1 MDVYGRYTKFTDGV
15 DTEQSPPSD
24 SKEVANI
31 IHAET
36 LSLIF
41 GEKVVL
47 DAFSLTIPETGVTAL
62 SGPSGCGK
70 TSFLRCLAGLQT
82 PNSGT
87 IHGIS
92 PSETAILFQENR
104 LLPWRT
110 VKEHIV
116 DVLPHHQHEK
126 ADFFLSLVQLEE
138 EANSYP
144 GQLSGGMGR
153 RLALARCLALDAKL
167 YLLDEPFTGIDLPRI
182 HLLMNYLRSLPV
194 PVLLSTHEPE
204 VLTLAHRVIPLDGP
218 PLRQK

>member
-1 MDVYGRYTKFTDGV
+1 MI
-15 DTEQSPPSD
+15 Q
-24 SKEVANI
+24 
-31 IHAET
+31 AEK
-36 LSLIF
+36 LSLSF
-41 GEKVVL
+41 GEKIVL
-47 DAFSLTIPETGVTAL
+47 KDFSLMIPETGVTAL

-70 TSFLRCLAGLQT
+70 TSLLRCLAGLQT
-82 PNSGT
+82 PDSGT

-92 PSETAILFQENR
+92 SSETSILFQENR

-110 VKEHIV
+110 VKEHIT
-116 DVLPHHQHEK
+116 DVLPSYQHER
-126 ADFFLSLVQLEE
+126 ADFYLSLVQLKE

-182 HLLMNYLRSLPV
+182 HLLMNYLRNLPV

-204 VLTLAHRVIPLDGP
+204 VLSLAHQVIPLDGP
-218 PLRQK
+218 PLRQR